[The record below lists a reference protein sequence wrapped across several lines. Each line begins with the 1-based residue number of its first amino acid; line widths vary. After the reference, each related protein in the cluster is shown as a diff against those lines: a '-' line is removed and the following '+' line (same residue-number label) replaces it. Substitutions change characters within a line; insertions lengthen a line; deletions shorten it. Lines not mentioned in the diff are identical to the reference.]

1 MMKFASSKNYQ
12 FEILQAV
19 ENVNERQK
27 IRLLT
32 KMKQHFGS
40 VRGKRIA
47 VWGLAFKPKTDDMRE
62 APAVPLI
69 KSLIEA
75 GASVAAY
82 DPEAAKVA
90 RGIFGAAIDLK
101 DKSYEALAGA
111 DGLAIVTEWHEFREP
126 DWTRIK
132 KLLKTP
138 VIFDGRNIY
147 NPEHLRG
154 LGFTYYSMGRR

>member
-1 MMKFASSKNYQ
+1 
-12 FEILQAV
+12 
-19 ENVNERQK
+19 
-27 IRLLT
+27 
-32 KMKQHFGS
+32 
-40 VRGKRIA
+40 
-47 VWGLAFKPKTDDMRE
+47 MRE

-69 KSLIEA
+69 RSLLDA

-90 RGIFGAAIDLK
+90 RTIFGSEIDVK
-101 DKSYEALAGA
+101 DRSYDALSGA
-111 DGLAIVTEWHEFREP
+111 DALAIVTEWHEFREP

-154 LGFTYYSMGRR
+154 LGFTYYSMGRK